1 MKYAVFLVT
10 LLGSCSLFP
19 ARMALEQPPVIQMQ
33 AQEITNDTADSSSEY
48 LPPIFY
54 ALSLIGYHEQEHRDE
69 LTEFLDLDPV
79 ETPWC
84 AAFVNS
90 VLAASGMQG
99 TDSLLARSFI
109 EWGDPQEV
117 PQVGD
122 IVVFSRPPTDW
133 QGHVGFFINS
143 EVIDGVEY
151 YRVLGGNQSDMV
163 SIDLYPVSRL
173 LSIRKM

>member
-1 MKYAVFLVT
+1 MKYTVFLVI

-19 ARMALEQPPVIQMQ
+19 APIALEQPPLVVEPPE
-33 AQEITNDTADSSSEY
+33 APSDPVELSSEY
-48 LPPIFY
+48 SPPIFY
-54 ALSLIGYHEQEHRDE
+54 ALALIGAHEQEHRNE
-69 LTEFLDLDPV
+69 LSEFMGVDPV

-90 VLAASGMQG
+90 VLTAAGVEG
-99 TDSLLARSFI
+99 TDSLLARSFLD
-109 EWGDPQEV
+109 WGQEGYRAEI
-117 PQVGD
+117 GD

-151 YRVLGGNQSDMV
+151 YRVLGGYQSDRV